1 MPEQLPLVASARP
14 RVARS
19 DPDQVAK
26 KLAIARR
33 TKPSTR
39 PGHVKLTLTLDVPR
53 ELAERLS
60 ARAIREEKNLE
71 GRGDRAARPRESR
84 RGAVMNLD
92 LDVTAALAVLADVKA
107 RCHREDMRTPAV
119 LAALDLLEAR
129 AGIAWPFAQFRRSL
143 ASPGARTRSTPR
155 PRDGGRW

>member
-1 MPEQLPLVASARP
+1 MASSKPRATRP
-14 RVARS
+14 

-26 KLAIARR
+26 VAIARR

-71 GRGDRAARPRESR
+71 GVVIELLDRGSRGAARP
-84 RGAVMNLD
+84 
-92 LDVTAALAVLADVKA
+92 
-107 RCHREDMRTPAV
+107 
-119 LAALDLLEAR
+119 
-129 AGIAWPFAQFRRSL
+129 
-143 ASPGARTRSTPR
+143 
-155 PRDGGRW
+155 

>member
-1 MPEQLPLVASARP
+1 MGILLSSTFSPSLPFWPKVRSAQPWGRSSSIGRADEAAVSPRAPRPLPDHQRQLGLPTPAPTRSRA
-14 RVARS
+14 ARS

-26 KLAIARR
+26 VAIARR

-71 GRGDRAARPRESR
+71 GVVIGLLDRGSR
-84 RGAVMNLD
+84 D
-92 LDVTAALAVLADVKA
+92 
-107 RCHREDMRTPAV
+107 
-119 LAALDLLEAR
+119 
-129 AGIAWPFAQFRRSL
+129 
-143 ASPGARTRSTPR
+143 ASQP
-155 PRDGGRW
+155 